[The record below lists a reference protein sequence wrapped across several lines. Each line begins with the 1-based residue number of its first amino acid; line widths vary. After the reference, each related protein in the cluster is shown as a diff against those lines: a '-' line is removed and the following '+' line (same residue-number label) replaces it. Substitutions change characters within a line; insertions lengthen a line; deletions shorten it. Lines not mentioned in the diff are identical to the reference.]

1 MLGGDLGLPRGGFF
15 HREVPR
21 DREIDAGHAI
31 DRTPLG
37 RARGELKLSMCS
49 VISERLRVAALRV
62 AVASGPHCHGVTKH
76 FSESVSLNRRGDR
89 DRRKG

>member
-1 MLGGDLGLPRGGFF
+1 MIGNVLGLPRGGFF

-49 VISERLRVAALRV
+49 VMSERLRVAALRV
-62 AVASGPHCHGVTKH
+62 AVAGGPHRHGVPKP
-76 FSESVSLNRRGDR
+76 FSESVTELLADAR

>member
-62 AVASGPHCHGVTKH
+62 AVAGGPHRHGVPKP
-76 FSESVSLNRRGDR
+76 FSGSVTERPGRMR
-89 DRRKG
+89 DRRKT